1 MAYTTQTLVDSD
13 FEIVTKTTIT
23 GTNGTALK
31 VVDIGEFES
40 AADNGSDRVT
50 IVGCKWSVSSPLD
63 IEFNATTP
71 VVALSLNG
79 NGSYGF
85 GDGAP
90 AIPNNAGS
98 GVDGDIYF
106 ENDAAC
112 VGYVI
117 LRMRKS
123 AGFTSL

>member
-13 FEIVTKTTIT
+13 FEIVTKTIVT

-31 VVDIGEFES
+31 VIDVGEFDS
-40 AADNGSDRVT
+40 AADDGSDRVD
-50 IVGCKWSVSSPLD
+50 IVGCKWSLSSPLD
-63 IEFNATTP
+63 IEFNATTN
-71 VVALSLNG
+71 VVALSLDG

-85 GDGAP
+85 ADGAP
-90 AIPNNAGS
+90 SIANNAGT

-112 VGYVI
+112 TGYVI

>member
-23 GTNGTALK
+23 GTNATALK
-31 VVDIGEFES
+31 VIDVGEYES
-40 AADNGSDRVT
+40 AADDGSDRVA
-50 IVGCKWSVSSPLD
+50 IVGCAWSVSSQLD
-63 IEFNATTP
+63 IEFNATSN
-71 VVALSLNG
+71 VVALSLDG

-85 GDGAP
+85 ADGAP
-90 AIPNNAGS
+90 EIQNNAGS

-112 VGYVI
+112 TGFVI
-117 LRMRKS
+117 LRMRKT
-123 AGFTSL
+123 AGYTSI

>member
-13 FEIVTKTTIT
+13 FEIVTKTIVT

-31 VVDIGEFES
+31 VIDVGEYES
-40 AADNGSDRVT
+40 AADDGSDRVE
-50 IVGCKWSVSSPLD
+50 IVGCKWSLSSPLD
-63 IEFNATTP
+63 IEFNATAN

-85 GDGAP
+85 ADGAP
-90 AIPNNAGS
+90 SIENNAGD

>member
-13 FEIVTKTTIT
+13 FEIVTKTIVT

-31 VVDIGEFES
+31 VIDVGEFDS
-40 AADNGSDRVT
+40 AADDGSDRVD
-50 IVGCKWSVSSPLD
+50 IVGCKWSLSSPLD
-63 IEFNATTP
+63 IEFNATTN
-71 VVALSLNG
+71 VVALSLDG

-85 GDGAP
+85 ADGAP
-90 AIPNNAGS
+90 SITNNAGT